1 MITIQ
6 INKFFII
13 FAKYFRQSNIAA
25 FETVIFMAVAHFFG
39 CCNPKQLADYLGVG
53 HQGLYAHLKELS
65 LYTVKRL
72 LVKFMVSLAA
82 ERLKKVLP
90 KSNSTRSRANITI
103 SVDNS
108 VIDRLGRMLRWTWNW
123 YSGRWKKVLNG
134 NDLLGIVMTI
144 NGIAIPL
151 HLVFCSKQGRGN
163 TNKPDLLISM
173 FGLLIEEFKIHGID
187 LAAFPVTMDSWFISE
202 PLKNSLYKLG
212 LKKILVAGKGNNTFT
227 IGHKK
232 QKASEWKKEIQL
244 KADEWGIDVPFK
256 RIMADSPTFGCT
268 VLFFYQKNATRTY
281 YLMDF
286 SEKHMRGAEAWRIWK
301 QHNIIEQFWKILK
314 SVFKIK
320 AMRPQGSGLYV
331 ALLVKVVAYLL
342 AAMLR
347 NEKAYSKMSIM
358 QIMRRIRHDF
368 DLEAIMHEHFHLEF
382 LLN

>member
-1 MITIQ
+1 MITNQ
-6 INKFFII
+6 INEFFII
-13 FAKYFRQSNIAA
+13 FAKYFRQNNIAA

-39 CCNPKQLADYLGVG
+39 CYNPKQLADYLGVG

-72 LVKFMVSLAA
+72 LVKFMVSMAA
-82 ERLKKVLP
+82 ESLKTVIA
-90 KSNSTRSRANITI
+90 KSNATRSRACITI

-108 VIDRLGRMLRWTWNW
+108 VIDRLGRMLRWTWSW

-151 HLVFCSKQGRGN
+151 HLLFCSKQGRGN

-173 FGLLIEEFKIHGID
+173 LEVLVQEFRVHGID
-187 LAAFPVTMDSWFISE
+187 LTAFPITMDSWFISTA
-202 PLKNSLYKLG
+202 LTKRLHKLG
-212 LKKILVAGKGNNTFT
+212 FKKILVAGKGNNTFT
-227 IGHKK
+227 IGKKK

-244 KADEWGIDVPFK
+244 KLDEWGIDVPFK
-256 RIMADSPTFGCT
+256 RVIANSPTFGRT
-268 VLFFYQKNATRTY
+268 VLFFYKKNTTGSY

-320 AMRPQGSGLYV
+320 AMRPQGNGLYV

-342 AAMLR
+342 ATMLR
-347 NEKAYSKMSIM
+347 NEKTYSKMSIT
-358 QIMRRIRHDF
+358 QIMRRIRRDF
-368 DLEAIMHEHFHLEF
+368 DLEDILCEHFHLEF
-382 LLN
+382 LIN